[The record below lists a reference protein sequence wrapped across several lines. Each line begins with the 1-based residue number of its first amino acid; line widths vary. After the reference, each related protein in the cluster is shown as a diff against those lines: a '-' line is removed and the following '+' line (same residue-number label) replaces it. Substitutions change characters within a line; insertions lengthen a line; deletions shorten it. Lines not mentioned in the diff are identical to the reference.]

1 MIELFTQKL
10 KYLWSAFIVLRER
23 NFIAGS
29 KTINK
34 KNKTKKRTLLIYLLG
49 LIIKYIKVLEVI
61 TNRYLIQ
68 YEFFVIVLWE
78 LNHSFVGYVS

>member
-1 MIELFTQKL
+1 MVGFL
-10 KYLWSAFIVLRER
+10 
-23 NFIAGS
+23 IAGS

-34 KNKTKKRTLLIYLLG
+34 ENKTKKRTLLIYLLG
-49 LIIKYIKVLEVI
+49 LIIKYIKVLDVI